1 MARRSKVAPTS
12 ASAAG
17 EDSQTRRR
25 WLLFVHQLPSN
36 PSNLRVRTWRRLQ
49 QLGAVP
55 IKQAVYVLPDTP
67 GTREDFEWLKVEVKG
82 AGGDASVFT
91 ADSIDV
97 WSDDALMDEFRR
109 SREDAYSA
117 LGRDVEKALKQT
129 SKNRQPRSNRWP
141 PSGLSRQHSR
151 NSKRRARLKRPRH
164 LQTLRQRLRRHSLNR
179 ANSRHRPRS
188 CAPEHRRLTSVRGR
202 ARRAVRPV
210 HWI

>member
-91 ADSIDV
+91 ADSIDAL
-97 WSDDALMDEFRR
+97 SDDALMDEFRR

-129 SKNRQPRSNRWP
+129 AGTGSRGRSAVPASIVRYRSSVNGWR
-141 PSGLSRQHSR
+141 PSRRSTSSEVLDAIESRPCC
-151 NSKRRARLKRPRH
+151 NSSSTDRPRGASPE
-164 LQTLRQRLRRHSLNR
+164 RR
-179 ANSRHRPRS
+179 RPPPL
-188 CAPEHRRLTSVRGR
+188 AM
-202 ARRAVRPV
+202 RPP
-210 HWI
+210 IAAGCG